1 MFKSVSAA
9 IAIVAMLSSSAALAQ
24 NAPNLNGIWR
34 QQDGSATVRV
44 APCPKSTNWCATV
57 IEEKLKPNEPSLLN
71 QMVVREMRSNG
82 TKGWTGQYVVDGQ
95 TMKASAKLT
104 SPESMNFKVCAI
116 AFLCETIRLNRV
128 KG

>member
-9 IAIVAMLSSSAALAQ
+9 IVIAATLSSSAALAQ

-57 IEEKLKPNEPSLLN
+57 IEEKLQPNEPSLLN
-71 QMVVREMRSNG
+71 QMVVRDMRSNG
-82 TKGWTGQYVVDGQ
+82 TNSWTGQYVVDGQ
-95 TMKASAKLT
+95 SMKASAKLPRPDMM
-104 SPESMNFKVCAI
+104 SFKVCAI

-128 KG
+128 NG